1 VKVCAKGSAR
11 VAIAGLIATK
21 PGRASRLIYRTRL
34 YHGRKMEKKGFTEA
48 DYAALLDGAHQQLG
62 GPLVVVWDNLNTH
75 VSARMTRLIAARP
88 WLTVFQLPAYACE
101 LDPVEGVW
109 SHLKKS
115 LANLVK
121 HTVDEL
127 LGLIKTRLKRMQYRP
142 GLIAGFLAK
151 TGLDLRPP

>member
-1 VKVCAKGSAR
+1 V
-11 VAIAGLIATK
+11 IATR
-21 PGRASRLIYRTRL
+21 PGRASRLIYRTRRS
-34 YHGRKMEKKGFTEA
+34 HGRTKEKKGFTEA

-75 VSARMTRLIAARP
+75 VSARMTRLIAARG
-88 WLTVFQLPAYACE
+88 WLTVFRLPAYACE